1 MVRDGF
7 EILAA
12 PNGLAGS
19 RLGVIVGRAFD
30 RRSTRRNSFKRC
42 VRETY
47 RLRRQTL
54 KGIDILVRA
63 KAMRH
68 REATRDQLNDA
79 FDELSRSLVA
89 PGANKSD
96 VQAVPQSFAVRGLL
110 GLIRLYRLLLSPLL
124 GGRCRFYPT
133 CSRYAMDAVTEWGAM
148 RGLFMAGKRFFK
160 CHPFH
165 PGGYDPVP
173 TVSGPDG

>member
-1 MVRDGF
+1 M
-7 EILAA
+7 
-12 PNGLAGS
+12 
-19 RLGVIVGRAFD
+19 
-30 RRSTRRNSFKRC
+30 RN
-42 VRETY
+42 
-47 RLRRQTL
+47 Q
-54 KGIDILVRA
+54 
-63 KAMRH
+63 
-68 REATRDQLNDA
+68 EATRYQLEEA
-79 FDELSRSLVA
+79 FDELSCSLAASGAKKSHEQAA
-89 PGANKSD
+89 PQNL
-96 VQAVPQSFAVRGLL
+96 VVRGLL
-110 GLIRLYRLLLSPLL
+110 SLIAAYRLLLSPLL